1 MIRKCV
7 APDEDDDVVGGTQS
21 HIHDVIT
28 SSRLPKLSISGID
41 YRVRYACIRPH
52 FLALIVG

>member
-1 MIRKCV
+1 MRENYTEGQLLGWLIFNASEA

-28 SSRLPKLSISGID
+28 SSHQGHGGRACLS
-41 YRVRYACIRPH
+41 CP
-52 FLALIVG
+52 